1 MKVTLGPKGRN
12 AVLEKKFLAP
22 LVTNDGVT
30 IANEISLEDAYE
42 NMGAQLMKE
51 VAEKTNEAA
60 GDGTTTAVVLAQA
73 MVEEGLKNLAAGAN
87 PILLRKGMEQAVA
100 AAVLRPFGP
109 NVTFTASATLSIPVF
124 KRLRPSVS

>member
-1 MKVTLGPKGRN
+1 MTLGPKGRN

-100 AAVLRPFGP
+100 
-109 NVTFTASATLSIPVF
+109 TASATLSIPVF